1 MFELFIDNLKT
12 NLQNPLPGVQAQF
25 EMAHVKREQ
34 VLEQSS
40 EAETYRPS
48 AVLILLYPN
57 EQQQTSVLLIER
69 MTYNGHHSGQIAL
82 PGGKVEPS
90 DENLQATALR
100 EFFEETG
107 SDLIPIIIGQLT
119 PIYIPVS
126 KFMVQPFV
134 SYVNQKPNFSASSN
148 EVNAL
153 IELEIAQLLNPD
165 IIKETT
171 IEPTPGLKL
180 KTPYFDVQGKVL
192 WGATAMMLNEL
203 KWVLRQ

>member
-1 MFELFIDNLKT
+1 MLHSLINNLKT
-12 NLQNPLPGVQAQF
+12 KLLKPLPGAKAQF
-25 EMAHVKREQ
+25 EMAHVNRQ
-34 VLEQSS
+34 NVLINSVNT
-40 EAETYRPS
+40 ETYRPS

-57 EQQQTSVLLIER
+57 EQLQTSILLIER
-69 MTYNGHHSGQIAL
+69 MTYDGHHSGQIAL
-82 PGGKVEPS
+82 PGGKLEPT
-90 DENLQATALR
+90 DEDLQATALR

-107 SDLIPIIIGQLT
+107 SDLIPTIIGQLT

-134 SYVNQKPNFSASSN
+134 SYVTQKPNFSPSAY

-153 IELEIAQLLNPD
+153 IEWEIAQLLNPD
-165 IIKETT
+165 IVKETT
-171 IEPTPGLKL
+171 IEPTPGLTL

-203 KWVLRQ
+203 KWVLKK

>member
-1 MFELFIDNLKT
+1 MFQLFINNLKT
-12 NLQNPLPGVQAQF
+12 NLQKPLPGEEAQF
-25 EMAHVKREQ
+25 EMAHVKREK
-34 VLEQSS
+34 LADLLSDYKN
-40 EAETYRPS
+40 YRSS

-57 EQQQTSVLLIER
+57 EQNQTSVLLIER

-82 PGGKVEPS
+82 PGGKAEQT
-90 DENLQATALR
+90 DADLQATALR

-107 SDLIPIIIGQLT
+107 ADATPTIIGQLT
-119 PIYIPVS
+119 PVYIPVS

-134 SYVNQKPNFSASSN
+134 SYVEKKPNFAASAY

-153 IELEIAQLLNPD
+153 IEWEINHLLNPD

-171 IEPTPGLKL
+171 IEPTPGYKL

-203 KWVLRQ
+203 KWVLKE

>member
-1 MFELFIDNLKT
+1 MFQLFINNLKT
-12 NLQNPLPGVQAQF
+12 NLQKPLPGEEAQF
-25 EMAHVKREQ
+25 EMAHVNREK
-34 VLEQSS
+34 LADISGDYS
-40 EAETYRPS
+40 NYRPS

-69 MTYNGHHSGQIAL
+69 MTYDGHHSGQIAL
-82 PGGKVEPS
+82 PGGKAELN
-90 DENLQATALR
+90 DLDLQATALR

-107 SDLIPIIIGQLT
+107 SDTTPTVIGRLT
-119 PIYIPVS
+119 PVYIPVS

-134 SYVNQKPNFSASSN
+134 SYVEQKPNFSASAY
-148 EVNAL
+148 EVNEL
-153 IELEIAQLLNPD
+153 IEWEINHLLNPN

-171 IEPTPGLKL
+171 IEPTPGLKI

>member
-1 MFELFIDNLKT
+1 MFQFFIDNLKI
-12 NLQNPLPGVQAQF
+12 NLQKPLPGEEAQF
-25 EMAHVKREQ
+25 EMAHVKREKIAAN
-34 VLEQSS
+34 SID
-40 EAETYRPS
+40 ADAYRPS

-69 MTYNGHHSGQIAL
+69 MTYNGHHSGQIAF
-82 PGGKVEPS
+82 PGGKVEPT
-90 DENLQATALR
+90 DRDLQETALR

-107 SDLIPIIIGQLT
+107 ADITPTVIGKLTPVYIPI
-119 PIYIPVS
+119 S

-134 SYVNQKPNFSASSN
+134 SYVEQKPNFSASAY

-153 IELEIAQLLNPD
+153 IEWEIDHLLNPN

-171 IEPTPGLKL
+171 VEPMPGYKL

-203 KWVLRQ
+203 KWVLKL

>member
-1 MFELFIDNLKT
+1 MFQLFIENLKT
-12 NLQNPLPGVQAQF
+12 NLQKPLPGVEAQF
-25 EMAHVKREQ
+25 EMAHLKREK
-34 VLEQSS
+34 VLANSYESQN
-40 EAETYRPS
+40 YRPS

-57 EQQQTSVLLIER
+57 EQNQVSVLLIER
-69 MTYNGHHSGQIAL
+69 MTYNGHHSGQIAF
-82 PGGKVEPS
+82 PGGKAEPS
-90 DENLQATALR
+90 DKDLEETALR

-107 SDLIPIIIGQLT
+107 ADASPTVIGKLT

-134 SYVNQKPNFSASSN
+134 SFVEQKPNFSASAY
-148 EVNAL
+148 EVNEL
-153 IELEIAQLLNPD
+153 IEWEINHLLNPE

-171 IEPTPGLKL
+171 IEPTPGYKI

-203 KWVLRQ
+203 KWVLSK